1 MPRFNPITGALP
13 AEAPAPKAR
22 KPRKQAPA
30 KAAVNAA
37 LAKRAS
43 EIPEATLAC
52 LITDGRSV
60 AKVRK
65 EFVAYCQH
73 ATVNDW
79 REAWR
84 GFSAEQSPEPRTPNI
99 ERLTSKE
106 KPSAGSGT
114 PQRQEVTATP
124 APLAALRQTV
134 KRRIAEGAEPIT
146 EIAVS
151 APFVPRKIIPMPT
164 TIPAAG
170 RFDDKALD
178 AL

>member
-30 KAAVNAA
+30 KAAAPVIVSVNAA

-84 GFSAEQSPEPRTPNI
+84 GFSAGQSPEHRTPNI
-99 ERLTSKE
+99 ERPTSKG
-106 KPSAGSGT
+106 KPAAESGT
-114 PQRQEVTATP
+114 PQRQEVKATP
-124 APLAALRQTV
+124 VATIPAH
-134 KRRIAEGAEPIT
+134 
-146 EIAVS
+146 
-151 APFVPRKIIPMPT
+151 APFVPRKIIPMPAPT
-164 TIPAAG
+164 PAAG
-170 RFDDKALD
+170 HFDDAALD